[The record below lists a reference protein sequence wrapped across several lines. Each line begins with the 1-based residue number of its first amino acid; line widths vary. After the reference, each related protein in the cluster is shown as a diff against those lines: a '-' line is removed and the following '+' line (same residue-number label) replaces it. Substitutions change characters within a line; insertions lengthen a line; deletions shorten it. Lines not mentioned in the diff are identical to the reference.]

1 MANTYTSLK
10 ISYDSAFR
18 FKKEFESQT
27 QSSVKYLFIGNS
39 NQYANSD
46 TTIPDITD
54 TVSDEKSVWDTMYAA
69 KLITSN
75 DVELVIPRVTWTANT
90 KYRQFDDQIDI
101 EDLITANTS
110 ANLKPMYV
118 MTSNY
123 DVYKCLCNNV
133 SANSTV
139 EPTGD
144 YASSNGFISTA
155 DNYLWK
161 YMYSIYPSNKFL
173 TANWMPV
180 PYSYRINEYN
190 SNIINIVDGALAKIV
205 TTNNG
210 TGYYEIN
217 VSATAFSSGATTIT
231 LSSLTNV
238 AANMY
243 VTGTGIDPETYITSI
258 SVPSQSITLS
268 TPTTGAGGGTGNN
281 VSFSTRIYI
290 NGDGNDDVIASANV
304 SNGQIQKI
312 TVTTVGT
319 GYTKANV
326 FIYGT
331 GSNAAARA
339 VFPPKYGHGFNPAR
353 DLSAY
358 HVLISKKIGEIDST
372 EGGLISS
379 NTSFRQY
386 GLLANPHSYG
396 NTTYSIPRSEANTVI
411 SQTFNVDLTPGT
423 QYTLNEYVYQGTS
436 LANSS
441 FSGIVH
447 YEDYANNRVR
457 MINTRGSLE
466 VGGILIGNTSS
477 TIRAVT
483 VLENPEFEPYSGDI
497 LYVNNVSKIERTDG
511 QAENLKFVLRF

>member
-10 ISYDSAFR
+10 LSYDSAFR
-18 FKKEFESQT
+18 FKKDFGSDVQP
-27 QSSVKYLFIGNS
+27 SVNYLFIGNS

-46 TTIPDITD
+46 TTIPDIND
-54 TVSDEKSVWDTMYAA
+54 TVKDEKTVWETMYAG
-69 KLITSN
+69 KLVTAN
-75 DVELVIPRVTWTANT
+75 DVEMVVPRVIWTANT

-144 YASSNGFISTA
+144 HATSNGFISTA

-161 YMYSIYPSNKFL
+161 YMYRVYPSNKFL
-173 TANWMPV
+173 TTDWMPV
-180 PYSYRINEYN
+180 PTSYKINQYD
-190 SNIINIVDGALAKIV
+190 SSVDNIVDGALAKII
-205 TTNNG
+205 TTNKG

-217 VSATAFSSGATTIT
+217 VGATAFSTGATTIT

-243 VTGTGIDPETYITSI
+243 VTGTGIYSGTYVSSI
-258 SVPSQSITLS
+258 DVPTQTITLS
-268 TPTTGAGGGTGNN
+268 TATTGSGGGTGNN
-281 VSFSTRIYI
+281 VSFATRIYVD
-290 NGDGNDDVIASANV
+290 GDGNDDVIADANV

-319 GYTKANV
+319 GYTRANV

-331 GSNAAARA
+331 GTSAAARA
-339 VFPPKYGHGFNPAR
+339 VFPPKYGHGFSPAR
-353 DLSAY
+353 ELSAR
-358 HVLISKKIGEIDST
+358 HVMIAMKIGEIDAT
-372 EGGLISS
+372 EGGLIST

-386 GLLANPHSYG
+386 GLLANPHPYG
-396 NTTYSIPRSEANTVI
+396 NTDYSIPRSEANTVI
-411 SQTFNVDLTPGT
+411 SQLFVANLTAGSP
-423 QYTLNEYVYQGTS
+423 YTLNESVYQGPS
-436 LANSS
+436 LANST
-441 FSGIVH
+441 FSAIVH
-447 YEDYANNRVR
+447 AQDVPNNKIR
-457 MINTRGSLE
+457 MINTVGTLQVGSVL
-466 VGGILIGNTSS
+466 VGNTSS

-497 LYVNNVSKIERTDG
+497 LYVNNISKVERSDG